1 MPKRHTKNKRQKK
14 TRTRRRRT
22 MKGGNF
28 TPDETQHL
36 EQQGFTNYQI
46 ETLQQLGVTMADIQQ
61 KMSSIMN
68 QSAEGYFGNSDDM
81 AEQVVTELLNEHIFN
96 NPNANAMNMEPIP
109 HANNDDHHMDM
120 DDDELNLSQHSDNS
134 LHLSDLQA
142 DSFDSNDGYTSGE
155 SMEWGGK
162 KKRSKKSRK
171 HIKKNKGKKSRK
183 QRGGTCYGT
192 GVGANPN
199 DPNYSIYNTNML
211 QLFPYKPQ

>member
-1 MPKRHTKNKRQKK
+1 MPKRHTKNRRQKK
-14 TRTRRRRT
+14 TRTRRRRS

-68 QSAEGYFGNSDDM
+68 QSVDGYFGNSDDM
-81 AEQVVTELLNEHIFN
+81 SEQVVTELLNEHIFN

-109 HANNDDHHMDM
+109 HTNDDNHHMDM

-134 LHLSDLQA
+134 LHLSDLSQG
-142 DSFDSNDGYTSGE
+142 SNDSGYTTDE
-155 SMEWGGK
+155 SMGGK
-162 KKRSKKSRK
+162 RKKSRK
-171 HIKKNKGKKSRK
+171 NHKKHRGKKSKK

-211 QLFPYKPQ
+211 QLFPYRPQ